1 MLKIFISYSIELV
14 SRKHRHKFCVEL
26 KEGENISHG
35 ILQMSL
41 NIDLISGNGQ
51 GRSLSRI

>member
-14 SRKHRHKFCVEL
+14 SRKHIHKFCVEL